1 VRLGW
6 SSVRAAARTL
16 LQRNC
21 VRQTENVHAVSS
33 GYICRYFLLIVLDQ
47 SSIILKGE
55 PNYPNLLQCNC
66 FLSREI
72 SDFCTVHTYGTSNY
86 DI

>member
-47 SSIILKGE
+47 SSIILKE
-55 PNYPNLLQCNC
+55 SPIIQIYYNVIV
-66 FLSREI
+66 SE
-72 SDFCTVHTYGTSNY
+72 VEK
-86 DI
+86 